1 MKSVNEYCEVLGI
14 DSTAT
19 PEDLKKAYRDLVK
32 QWHPDQFQNNSRLQ
46 SNAQEKLQEINEA
59 YRQLQ
64 PLILKLQKRRSS
76 PSKESK
82 SSATAG
88 QRRVNNARPQR
99 TASKFRP
106 SVKRHVAAWRK
117 TQYSIRR
124 IILLTVSDPW
134 LIIIVVMFMLVLGAI
149 LDWFC

>member
-64 PLILKLQKRRSS
+64 PFILKSQKSRSR

-88 QRRVNNARPQR
+88 QRRVNKARPQR

-106 SVKRHVAAWRK
+106 SLKRHVAAWRK

-124 IILLTVSDPW
+124 IILLTVRDPW
-134 LIIIVVMFMLVLGAI
+134 LIIIIVMFMFVLGAI

>member
-64 PLILKLQKRRSS
+64 PLILKSQKSRSS

-124 IILLTVSDPW
+124 IILLTVRDPW
-134 LIIIVVMFMLVLGAI
+134 LIIIVVMFMFVLGAI

>member
-14 DSTAT
+14 DSSAT

-64 PLILKLQKRRSS
+64 PFILKSQKSRSS

-88 QRRVNNARPQR
+88 QRRVNNARPRR

-124 IILLTVSDPW
+124 IILLTVRDPW
-134 LIIIVVMFMLVLGAI
+134 LIIIIVMFMLVLGAI

>member
-1 MKSVNEYCEVLGI
+1 MKSVNEYCKVLGI

-46 SNAQEKLQEINEA
+46 NNAQEKLQEINEA

-64 PLILKLQKRRSS
+64 PFILKSQKSGSS

-82 SSATAG
+82 SRATAG
-88 QRRVNNARPQR
+88 QRRMNNARPQR
-99 TASKFRP
+99 TATKFKP
-106 SVKRHVAAWRK
+106 SVKRHVVAWRK

-124 IILLTVSDPW
+124 IILLTVRDPW
-134 LIIIVVMFMLVLGAI
+134 LIIIVMLFMFVLAVI

>member
-1 MKSVNEYCEVLGI
+1 MKSVNEYCKILGI

-32 QWHPDQFQNNSRLQ
+32 HWHPDQFQNNSRLQ

-64 PLILKLQKRRSS
+64 PVILKSQKSRSS
-76 PSKESK
+76 PSKEPK
-82 SSATAG
+82 SRATAG
-88 QRRVNNARPQR
+88 QRRVNNPRPQR
-99 TASKFRP
+99 TASKFKP
-106 SVKRHVAAWRK
+106 PVKRHVAAWRK

-124 IILLTVSDPW
+124 IILLTVRDPW
-134 LIIIVVMFMLVLGAI
+134 LIIIVVMFMFVLGVI

>member
-1 MKSVNEYCEVLGI
+1 MKSVNEYCKVLGI

-64 PLILKLQKRRSS
+64 PLILKSQKSRSS

-124 IILLTVSDPW
+124 IILLTVRDPW
-134 LIIIVVMFMLVLGAI
+134 LIIIIVMFIFVLGAI

>member
-64 PLILKLQKRRSS
+64 PFILRSQKSRSS
-76 PSKESK
+76 TSKESR
-82 SSATAG
+82 SGATAG
-88 QRRVNNARPQR
+88 QRRVNHARPQR
-99 TASKFRP
+99 TATSFKP

-117 TQYSIRR
+117 TQYSIQRVV
-124 IILLTVSDPW
+124 LLTVRDPW
-134 LIIIVVMFMLVLGAI
+134 LIVIIVVFMFVLGVI